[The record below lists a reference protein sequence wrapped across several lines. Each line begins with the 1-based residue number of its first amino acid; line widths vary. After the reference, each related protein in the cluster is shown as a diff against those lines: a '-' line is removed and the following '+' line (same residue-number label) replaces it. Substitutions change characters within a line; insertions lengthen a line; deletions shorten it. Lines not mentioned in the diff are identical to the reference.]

1 MGLNFYDQHDFQKN
15 QGGDNQDNLYSVRI
29 KAITSIIHL
38 LQESHFKDQKQKVC
52 GTPNLAPKLMSGNR
66 TCPEHCT
73 SELSLHFNKNNVEI
87 NPKTGEF
94 SMKNPSDALKVKLNN
109 KL

>member
-1 MGLNFYDQHDFQKN
+1 MGYKKL
-15 QGGDNQDNLYSVRI
+15 NQDNLYSVRV
-29 KAITSIIHL
+29 KAITSILHL
-38 LQESHFKDQKQKVC
+38 LQESDFKDQKQKVC

-73 SELSLHFNKNNVEI
+73 SKLSLHFNKNNVEI

-94 SMKNPSDALKVKLNN
+94 SMKNPSDALKVN
-109 KL
+109 KTINL